1 MSDRYQLVAL
11 QDEQLLAALSV
22 LVRRENDAL
31 SDLLAHLAELDER
44 RLYLEL
50 GFSSLFAYCT
60 EVLGF
65 CKSSAGR
72 RIAAARVCRN
82 YPEAFARVA
91 RGELQLSV
99 LSALAQHLTPKNA
112 AELFEACGNKS
123 YEQVELLLA
132 ARFPKPDVRDSIRRL
147 PTGTGTGTPDIGS
160 DSNARPGTA
169 SADAG
174 DLGEVPSGC
183 VPPVSEAK
191 PPTAARER
199 VEPLS
204 ADRFGVHFTA
214 DAEFRELLE
223 EVRELA
229 SHALPGG
236 ELQPLLKQALT
247 AYRRELQKR
256 RFGIGAKARRAG
268 AAPRAV
274 SPRTGANRG
283 AVSDPVLQEAEKK
296 RTRYITAAVAR
307 AVYLRDGGCC
317 TFRSEDGRRC
327 GARRFLELDH
337 IEPWAEGGESTACNL
352 RLRCRAHNQHAARL
366 HFGGD
371 RIREAVAETRSE
383 RRGAIRAP

>member
-1 MSDRYQLVAL
+1 MSDRYLLVAL

-50 GFSSLFAYCT
+50 GFPSLFAYCT

-72 RIAAARVCRN
+72 RIAAARVCRK
-82 YPEAFARVA
+82 YPEALARVA

-99 LSALAQHLTPKNA
+99 LSVLAQHLSSENA
-112 AELFEACGNKS
+112 AELFEACSNKS

-147 PTGTGTGTPDIGS
+147 PARAEARAPHIGS
-160 DSNARPGTA
+160 ESSPCSGADSVAPGDPT
-169 SADAG
+169 
-174 DLGEVPSGC
+174 EMTRTT
-183 VPPVSEAK
+183 VPPVPEAK
-191 PPTAARER
+191 PLTAARGR

-204 ADRFGVHFTA
+204 TDRFGVHFTA
-214 DAEFRELLE
+214 DAEFRALLE

-236 ELQPLLKQALT
+236 ELLPLMKRGLE
-247 AYRRELQKR
+247 AYRCELQKS
-256 RFGIGAKARRAG
+256 RFGIGAKARRGG

-274 SPRTGANRG
+274 SSRAVSPRIGANRS

-296 RTRYITAAVAR
+296 RTRYVPAAVAR

-317 TFRSEDGRRC
+317 TFRSGDGRRC

-337 IEPWAEGGESTACNL
+337 IEPWADGGESTVCNL

-383 RRGAIRAP
+383 R

>member
-1 MSDRYQLVAL
+1 MSDRYRLVALGNEQLVA
-11 QDEQLLAALSV
+11 ALV
-22 LVRRENDAL
+22 GLVRRENDAL

-72 RIAAARVCRN
+72 RIAAARVCRK
-82 YPEAFARVA
+82 YREAFARVA
-91 RGELQLSV
+91 KGELQLSV
-99 LSALAQHLTPKNA
+99 LSVLAQHLNPETA
-112 AELFEACGNKS
+112 TDLFEACSSKS

-132 ARFPKPDVRDSIRRL
+132 ARFPKPDVHDSIRRL
-147 PTGTGTGTPDIGS
+147 PTRAETGAPDIGS
-160 DSNARPGTA
+160 DSNARPGVA
-169 SADAG
+169 GVDADP
-174 DLGEVPSGC
+174 GEIPRSI

-191 PPTAARER
+191 PPTAARGR

-223 EVRELA
+223 EVRALA
-229 SHALPGG
+229 SHSLPGG
-236 ELQPLLKQALT
+236 ELLPLMKGALE
-247 AYRRELQKR
+247 AYRRELQKK
-256 RFGIGAKARRAG
+256 RFGVGRKARG
-268 AAPRAV
+268 ARSMSAAASERV
-274 SPRTGANRG
+274 GSIEGRT
-283 AVSDPVLQEAEKK
+283 K
-296 RTRYITAAVAR
+296 RTRYVPAAVAR
-307 AVYLRDGGCC
+307 AVYQRDDGCC
-317 TFRSEDGRRC
+317 TFCSEDGRRC

-337 IEPWAEGGESTACNL
+337 IRPWAEGGEPTAGNL

-371 RIREAVAETRSE
+371 RIREAVKHARS
-383 RRGAIRAP
+383 R